1 MAKNILVID
10 DDGMVGKSLCGLLN
24 QANYFA
30 EALDNGFDAIDKIK
44 DTHVDL
50 IVVDI
55 RMPGID
61 GVETVKKIKEILK
74 SKNKPDIP
82 VIFITGYADSKAT
95 LEAKELGEV
104 LFKPF
109 DNQDFLENITRYT
122 KV

>member
-10 DDGMVGKSLCGLLN
+10 DDGMVTKSLCDLLN
-24 QANYFA
+24 KTGFCAD
-30 EALDNGFDAIDKIK
+30 ALESGFDAIEKVIG
-44 DTHVDL
+44 THVDL

-61 GVETVKKIKEILK
+61 GVETVKRIKEILK

-82 VIFITGYADSKAT
+82 VIFITGYSDAKAN
-95 LEAKELGEV
+95 LDAKELGKV

-109 DNQDFLENITRYT
+109 DNQEFLECINRYT
-122 KV
+122 

>member
-10 DDGMVGKSLCGLLN
+10 DDGMVTKSLCELLN
-24 QANYFA
+24 KKGFSAD
-30 EALDNGFDAIDKIK
+30 ALDNGFEAIEKIK

-61 GVETVKKIKEILK
+61 GVETVKKIKALLK
-74 SKNKPDIP
+74 SKHKPDIP
-82 VIFITGYADSKAT
+82 VIFITGYTDAKIN

-104 LFKPF
+104 IFKPF
-109 DNQDFLENITRYT
+109 DNKEFLDSITQHT
-122 KV
+122 